1 MQRVVKEYLFMG
13 WVGASV
19 VMCVFS
25 IYNIQSSIPS
35 TGKKGGV
42 EKQIP
47 IVCKKFET

>member
-1 MQRVVKEYLFMG
+1 MQRVVKEYLYMG

-35 TGKKGGV
+35 TGKRGARRSKYLLYA
-42 EKQIP
+42 
-47 IVCKKFET
+47 KKIET